1 MRHLIL
7 ASALALGS
15 LALAACGDEITEP
28 KMAGDAPAASLQAL
42 ASNTWLIRAHMPT
55 NRTGVAT
62 ATVTN
67 AAGQS
72 IVYAIGGLGNTRVS
86 SDKVTAYNVATNAWT
101 YVRPVPQHLA
111 GTNGAGVINGKI
123 YVSGGYSDP
132 ESPWTQMYMYDPARN
147 IWTQRSNIPTVY
159 DPDVHYK
166 AAAGGGVTGVI
177 GGQLYVA
184 SGCFVP
190 DPPQGIF
197 LGNCPPLFFR
207 YNPVTDKWVSLPGP
221 FPNDLGSLPYAGG
234 VIDGKFYVMGGDY
247 PNAKFAV
254 YDPATNQWTPKTP
267 LGVGRPGAAT
277 AVLNGKLYVMGGQRY
292 NAARQTF
299 ETVATTVVYDPATDT
314 WTPKASLPSPRTDIS
329 ASKVLLAGQPRI
341 EVVGG
346 LFANNNVQYVP

>member
-86 SDKVTAYNVATNAWT
+86 SDKVTAYNVATNTWT
-101 YVRPVPQHLA
+101 YVRPLPKHLA
-111 GTNGAGVINGKI
+111 GTNGAGAINGRI
-123 YVSGGYSDP
+123 YVSGGYSNPDF
-132 ESPWTQMYMYDPARN
+132 PWIQMYMYDPTRN
-147 IWTQRSNIPTVY
+147 TWTAKSNIPIVTNENRDEY
-159 DPDVHYK
+159 
-166 AAAGGGVTGVI
+166 AAGGGVTGVI
-177 GGQLYVA
+177 GGKLYVV
-184 SGCFVP
+184 SGCFEVE
-190 DPPQGIF
+190 DPYGIF
-197 LGNCPPLFFR
+197 EKCSPLFFR
-207 YNPVTDKWVSLPGP
+207 YNPVTDKWVRLPDP
-221 FPNDLGSLPYAGG
+221 FPNDANIFSPYAGG
-234 VIDGKFYVMGGDY
+234 VIDGKFYVMGG
-247 PNAKFAV
+247 NRAWAKFAV

-267 LGVGRPGAAT
+267 LSVGRPGAAT
-277 AVLNGKLYVMGGQRY
+277 AVLDGKLYVMGGQRY

-314 WTPKASLPSPRTDIS
+314 WTPKPSLPSPRTDIS

-346 LFANNNVQYVP
+346 LFADNNVQYVP